1 LVEERRREADEV
13 VEKARVVFAKVMEM
27 MYEKAGVEWVEEG
40 LQKVMD
46 VVKRN
51 EANITVLNRKKNLMD
66 GKMKKIE
73 DGNKIM
79 QDRLN
84 RILEMIKTFQSNFT
98 LDVPS
103 KKEKKRKR
111 SKNGKDRK
119 SKQHK
124 EKKGNNELKKQIR
137 KLPAPNL
144 KSPAMFSS
152 RNSYDSSANAS
163 PYPLRRTSV
172 VMQVMSIKRMF
183 SLASSS
189 RKASKEIQQI
199 PKIPTPKRQPSP
211 EPIQT
216 PQKSLSQISNQTLTN
231 PLSNPLPNPLTNPHK
246 P

>member
-1 LVEERRREADEV
+1 
-13 VEKARVVFAKVMEM
+13 M
-27 MYEKAGVEWVEEG
+27 MYEKAGVGWVEEG

-111 SKNGKDRK
+111 SR
-119 SKQHK
+119 
-124 EKKGNNELKKQIR
+124 
-137 KLPAPNL
+137 
-144 KSPAMFSS
+144 S
-152 RNSYDSSANAS
+152 RSD
-163 PYPLRRTSV
+163 
-172 VMQVMSIKRMF
+172 
-183 SLASSS
+183 
-189 RKASKEIQQI
+189 
-199 PKIPTPKRQPSP
+199 
-211 EPIQT
+211 
-216 PQKSLSQISNQTLTN
+216 
-231 PLSNPLPNPLTNPHK
+231 
-246 P
+246 